1 MVVINSIGGIPEPVP
16 EKPSRI
22 KSEKDTDVREA
33 KGVIRSPAQQED
45 QVIISSEAQAAA
57 EIARLVRLI
66 RSQEEI
72 RTDKVEQARQR
83 LESGEYKKPEIVEK
97 VAEKIMRLI
106 K

>member
-22 KSEKDTDVREA
+22 KSEKDTEVRGA
-33 KGVIRSPAQQED
+33 KGVVYSPGQQED

-57 EIARLVRLI
+57 EIARLVNAVKAQDDVRM
-66 RSQEEI
+66 
-72 RTDKVEQARQR
+72 DKVEQARQH
-83 LESGEYKKPEIVEK
+83 LESGEYKKPEVVEK
-97 VAEKIMRLI
+97 IAEKIMKLI

>member
-22 KSEKDTDVREA
+22 KSEKDMEVRGA
-33 KGVIRSPAQQED
+33 KGVIRSPGQQED

-57 EIARLVRLI
+57 EIARLVNAVKAQDDVRM
-66 RSQEEI
+66 E
-72 RTDKVEQARQR
+72 KVEQARQH
-83 LESGEYKKPEIVEK
+83 LEAGEYKKPEVVEK
-97 VAEKIMRLI
+97 IAEKIMKLI